1 MGALGHGGNGQFVL
15 GQNTPGI
22 WPQNSYPGYNGD
34 DPWSVM
40 QLRRTGPILPTSDL
54 MDIDQDLALV
64 NYMIEGEAPLLSY
77 QRSIDR
83 DTNNYPVEAP
93 APDSVPLD
101 GPVLHT
107 RQQYVIDSGNRTTNG
122 MAQELSLRPQIQA
135 TLSATALDH
144 DQGQF
149 LSPEHESQLPA
160 LDYYTGQ
167 DETTKVQ
174 LAVEPGP
181 SEFRNGDPVNANQEQ
196 HFSAAPRFCVY
207 TKDMEEYAPTQKR
220 RELRDRDETREIR
233 RLGACKFCKSKK
245 TKVGA
250 V

>member
-1 MGALGHGGNGQFVL
+1 MVAHRVATGHEVQHRRLQRSFQGTGLCNYPQVPCYDQPALGSILETSLLDQGVITDDLDHNLVSVRRNFLASMQQLDSMGALGHGGNGQFVL

-135 TLSATALDH
+135 TLSATAL
-144 DQGQF
+144 
-149 LSPEHESQLPA
+149 
-160 LDYYTGQ
+160 
-167 DETTKVQ
+167 
-174 LAVEPGP
+174 
-181 SEFRNGDPVNANQEQ
+181 
-196 HFSAAPRFCVY
+196 
-207 TKDMEEYAPTQKR
+207 EYGNP
-220 RELRDRDETREIR
+220 II
-233 RLGACKFCKSKK
+233 
-245 TKVGA
+245 
-250 V
+250 